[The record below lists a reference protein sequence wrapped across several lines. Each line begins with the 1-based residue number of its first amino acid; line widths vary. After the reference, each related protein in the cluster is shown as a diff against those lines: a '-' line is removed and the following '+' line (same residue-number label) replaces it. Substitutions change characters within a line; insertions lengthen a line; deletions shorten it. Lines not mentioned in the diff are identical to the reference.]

1 MMINKDRGEGKPTC
15 LNRAKLWYTEL
26 HVVVS
31 RDLLADVARALKG
44 ACPVYAESW
53 VGGMSIGRCWILGE
67 ATDLR
72 GSRQKGTMP
81 ATAGKEANNGVGQS
95 TREA

>member
-1 MMINKDRGEGKPTC
+1 MLLPT
-15 LNRAKLWYTEL
+15 L

-31 RDLLADVARALKG
+31 RNLLAVVARALKG
-44 ACPVYAESW
+44 ACLVYAESW
-53 VGGMSIGRCWILGE
+53 VGGMSIDRCWILGE

-81 ATAGKEANNGVGQS
+81 ATVGKGANNGVGQS
-95 TREA
+95 TREEA